1 MENRENFGSKIG
13 AILAA
18 AGSAVGLGNVWRFP
32 IETGQNGGAAFIA
45 IYIVCILL
53 LGLPIMIS
61 EFLIGRHTHSN
72 TAGAYRILANGSKW
86 KWVGRLGV
94 FTGWFI
100 LCYYAVVGGWTMHY
114 TYLSATNAFK
124 DVPAQ
129 EFGSIFEN
137 FAGNPYIPTIWFLT
151 FIAITH
157 FVITRG
163 VQSGIEKFSKIM
175 MPTLFIITIMLTV
188 CSLLL
193 PGASQGIEFLLKPDW
208 SKVTSTTVLAAMGQA
223 FFSLSLGM
231 GCLCTYASYFEPSTP
246 LAKTALHVSAID
258 TLIAIM
264 AGFIIFPSVFNI
276 GMDPN
281 EVGAGASLTFISLP
295 NVFQQ
300 SFGDGSILA
309 VIFSSLFY
317 FLLFVAALTSAIS
330 LHEVATAY
338 ITEEFGMTRKK
349 GATIITCSIAT
360 LGTLCSLSFGL
371 LSSITI
377 LDRNIFSMFDGLSGM
392 ILLPIGGMLISIF
405 AGWILDRQLYREE
418 ITNRGDIRAPYFKV
432 LIFSLRYFAPIAIGL
447 VFLDQ
452 LDALNIKS
460 ISLIASIL
468 ICIYLKHKTELIK
481 NKYLLLI
488 YVALLYFAIQALIYV
503 ALLFGYILSQN

>member
-32 IETGQNGGAAFIA
+32 IETGQNGGAAFII
-45 IYIVCILL
+45 IYIVCILI

-72 TAGAYRILANGSKW
+72 TAGAYRILANGTKW

-94 FTGWFI
+94 FTGWLI
-100 LCYYAVVGGWTMHY
+100 LCYYGVVGGWTLHY
-114 TYLSATNAFK
+114 TALSATNAFNG
-124 DVPAQ
+124 VPAT
-129 EFGSIFEN
+129 EFEGIFNN
-137 FAGNPYIPTIWFLT
+137 FVSNPWTPLCWLLLFT
-151 FIAITH
+151 FITH

-193 PGASQGIEFLLKPDW
+193 PGASEGIKFLLMPDW
-208 SKVTSTTVLAAMGQA
+208 TKVTSTTILQAMGQA

-246 LAKTALHVSAID
+246 LAKTALNVSMID

-276 GMDPN
+276 GMNPN
-281 EVGAGASLTFISLP
+281 EVGAGASLTFVSLP

-309 VIFSSLFY
+309 VIFSTLFY

-338 ITEEFGMTRKK
+338 ITEEFNMSRKK
-349 GATIITCSIAT
+349 GATIITASIFT
-360 LGTLCSLSFGL
+360 LGVLCSLSFGP
-371 LSSITI
+371 LSGIKV
-377 LDRNIFSMFDGLSGM
+377 LDRNIFSMFDDFSGM
-392 ILLPIGGMLISIF
+392 VLLPLGGMLIAIF

-418 ITNRGDIRAPYFKV
+418 ITNKGDIHAPYFKV
-432 LIFSLRYFAPIAIGL
+432 LIFALRYIAPTAIGI

-452 LDALNIKS
+452 LGAFNF
-460 ISLIASIL
+460 
-468 ICIYLKHKTELIK
+468 LK
-481 NKYLLLI
+481 
-488 YVALLYFAIQALIYV
+488 
-503 ALLFGYILSQN
+503 

>member
-32 IETGQNGGAAFIA
+32 IETGQNGGAAFII
-45 IYIVCILL
+45 IYMLCILI

-72 TAGAYRILANGSKW
+72 TAGAYRILANGTKW
-86 KWVGRLGV
+86 KWIGRLGV

-100 LCYYAVVGGWTMHY
+100 LCYYGVVGGWTMHY
-114 TYLSATNAFK
+114 TWLSLSNAFHN
-124 DVPAQ
+124 VPAQ
-129 EFGSIFEN
+129 EFGTIFED
-137 FAGNPYIPTIWFLT
+137 FAGNPWIPTIWLILF
-151 FIAITH
+151 FGATH
-157 FVITRG
+157 LVIVRG

-175 MPTLFIITIMLTV
+175 MPTLFVITIMLTV
-188 CSLLL
+188 CSLML
-193 PGASQGIEFLLKPDW
+193 PGASQGIEFLLMPDW
-208 SKVTSTTVLAAMGQA
+208 NKVTSTTILQAMGQA

-246 LAKTALHVSAID
+246 LAKTALHVGVID

-276 GMDPN
+276 GMNPN

-309 VIFSSLFY
+309 IVFSSLFY

-338 ITEEFGMTRKK
+338 ITEEFQMERKK
-349 GATIITCSIAT
+349 GARFISASITI
-360 LGTLCSLSFGL
+360 LGVLCSLSFGP
-371 LSSITI
+371 LSHIKV
-377 LDRNIFSMFDGLSGM
+377 LDRNIFSMFDDLSGM
-392 ILLPIGGMLISIF
+392 VLLPLGGMLISIF
-405 AGWILDRQLYREE
+405 AGWVLDRQLYREE
-418 ITNRGDIRAPYFKV
+418 VTNSGEIKAPYFKL
-432 LIFSLRYFAPIAIGL
+432 LIFSLRYVAPVAIGI

-452 LDALNIKS
+452 LGVF
-460 ISLIASIL
+460 SL
-468 ICIYLKHKTELIK
+468 LK
-481 NKYLLLI
+481 
-488 YVALLYFAIQALIYV
+488 
-503 ALLFGYILSQN
+503 